1 MTDIFKESDIEV
13 LVATMNRDNLDF
25 LFDMFPSINYT
36 SLNLLVVNQTTEEKK
51 IHSEYNNIRVINV
64 FEKGLSKSRNK
75 ALRNAKGKLCIITDD
90 DVIFKPDFQ
99 HKIVKAFNDNS
110 NAVIISFRVEDE
122 NGKLYKEYPD
132 YTKDNTSIFDRLNIM
147 SVEMVLNRTVFDSFN
162 IEFNENFGLGAT
174 FEMGEEAIF
183 INEVYTKGGKVIL
196 EPETLLS
203 HSSADTNKKIVVEDK
218 YYIQGAL
225 FSALFRGNFLL
236 WVYIKILFDIKQ
248 KKITIKQI
256 PVLLKRAKAGRKKY
270 LQLDENNG

>member
-1 MTDIFKESDIEV
+1 
-13 LVATMNRDNLDF
+13 MNRDNLDF